1 VRCNSA
7 RKVRPST
14 TMRLRSRLPMSAC
27 PEVLRARPPGTPGR
41 RGFPVALPLPPVV
54 SVAPPGSKRRRPR
67 QVSAW
72 SREPAESLDVACGWL
87 AKQPLVLTVKQSATR
102 SLLRS
107 ASHLYRLSL
116 QTRLFGPRVHGGL
129 DQHVDGPSL
138 VAERAPVKWNKD
150 RSRQSVIANAAADAR
165 LGCETEP
172 VRHLSRTAH
181 RHTVVLRRRLLHR
194 GTAIECHP
202 RAEVARTKYR

>member
-1 VRCNSA
+1 VGLAHA
-7 RKVRPST
+7 R
-14 TMRLRSRLPMSAC
+14 
-27 PEVLRARPPGTPGR
+27 GTPGQGGR
-41 RGFPVALPLPPVV
+41 RNCGHSRRANVWSAATPVV
-54 SVAPPGSKRRRPR
+54 GRTSVQQDACATNEAHEG
-67 QVSAW
+67 A
-72 SREPAESLDVACGWL
+72 SRGW
-87 AKQPLVLTVKQSATR
+87 PTSRYQSATR

-107 ASHLYRLSL
+107 TSHLYRLSL